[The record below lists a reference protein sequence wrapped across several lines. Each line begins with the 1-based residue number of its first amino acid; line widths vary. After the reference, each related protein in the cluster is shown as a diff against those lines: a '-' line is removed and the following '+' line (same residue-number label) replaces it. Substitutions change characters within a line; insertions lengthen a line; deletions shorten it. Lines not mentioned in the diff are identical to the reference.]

1 MALVARQRRAGEP
14 DQAARTRLVGLT
26 VVLGLLGFVVGVEE
40 TDLVPPELEPLLY
53 PILGLGVIVDF
64 LVAFSHRPR

>member
-1 MALVARQRRAGEP
+1 MPEVADPLQWLKLLAIAAVALGLPMALVARSLLP
-14 DQAARTRLVGLT
+14 ARS
-26 VVLGLLGFVVGVEE
+26 
-40 TDLVPPELEPLLY
+40 PELEPLLY

>member
-1 MALVARQRRAGEP
+1 MPEVADPLQWLKLLAIAAVALGLPMALVARS
-14 DQAARTRLVGLT
+14 
-26 VVLGLLGFVVGVEE
+26 LLPVRS
-40 TDLVPPELEPLLY
+40 PELEPLLY